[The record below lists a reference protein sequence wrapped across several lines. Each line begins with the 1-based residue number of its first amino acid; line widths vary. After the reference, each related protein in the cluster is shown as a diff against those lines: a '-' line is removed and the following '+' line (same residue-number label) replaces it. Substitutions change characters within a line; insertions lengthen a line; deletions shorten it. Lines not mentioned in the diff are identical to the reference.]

1 LHLFIAVVLLAAGV
15 MLFAI
20 GSWMLLNSRV
30 PKWVKG
36 IWKWPL
42 GDNLSPTVARLMGW
56 SSLLVGVGCG
66 PTAVLV
72 ARWDWSATTWVSAM
86 AAMFLS
92 GAGLF
97 PWVWS
102 VSLSHSTPADSRAS

>member
-1 LHLFIAVVLLAAGV
+1 MHLYIEVGLLAAGL
-15 MLFAI
+15 MLFAL
-20 GSWMLLNSRV
+20 GAWMLLNSRV
-30 PKWVKG
+30 PSWAKG

-56 SSLLVGVGCG
+56 SSLLVGVACG
-66 PTAVLV
+66 PTAVMFAV
-72 ARWDWSATTWVSAM
+72 WDRSATTWVSAM

-97 PWVWS
+97 PWIWS
-102 VSLSHSTPADSRAS
+102 VSLSHRKTADSRPG

>member
-1 LHLFIAVVLLAAGV
+1 VHLVIEVALMGAGLALVGFGAWLLRK
-15 MLFAI
+15 
-20 GSWMLLNSRV
+20 SRV
-30 PKWVKG
+30 PSWVNG

-56 SSLLVGVGCG
+56 SALLVGVACG
-66 PTAVLV
+66 PTAVMAAV
-72 ARWDWSATTWVSAM
+72 WDRSPTTWVAAM
-86 AAMFLS
+86 ASMFLA

-102 VSLSHSTPADSRAS
+102 VSLSHSNPADCRPS

>member
-1 LHLFIAVVLLAAGV
+1 MNLFIELALMVAGL
-15 MLFAI
+15 MLFGFGA
-20 GSWMLLNSRV
+20 WMLLNSRV
-30 PKWVKG
+30 PGWMTG

-56 SSLLVGVGCG
+56 SALLAGVGCG

-72 ARWDWSATTWVSAM
+72 AVWDRSPTAWLASMT
-86 AAMFLS
+86 AMFLA

-102 VSLSHSTPADSRAS
+102 VSLSRSKPAGPRAS